1 MKNIRRVEVGKT
13 RGWQVHVQREGEEYT
28 KLFSDSVWGG
38 RERALEAARRH
49 RDRLLKILPELLPP
63 VERLQQEAVREKAW
77 RKLTSTGVKG
87 IGFTFQNGRNGRYP
101 FVQSMWAEDGR
112 RRSFRRSIAK
122 HGLRSALWQC
132 CVALYEGR
140 GETGP
145 EPEEIFEQALPAIEE
160 MVEKHA
166 A

>member
-28 KLFSDSVWGG
+28 KLFSDSVWGSD
-38 RERALEAARRH
+38 EQALEAARRH
-49 RDRLLKILPELLPP
+49 RNRLLKILPELLPP
-63 VERLQQEAVREKAW
+63 VERLHQEAVREKAW
-77 RKLTSTGVKG
+77 EKLTSTGVKG
-87 IGFTFQNGRNGRYP
+87 IGFTLQAGQRAEYP

-112 RRSFRRSIAK
+112 RHSCKRSITK
-122 HGLRSALWQC
+122 HGVRSALWQC

-145 EPEEIFEQALPAIEE
+145 EPEDIFEQALPVIEE
-160 MVEKHA
+160 MAEKHA
-166 A
+166 V